1 MDSPVAHLVDR
12 RLEREKDTAARRDK
26 ITYKNCQGSREA
38 VRKRTFTQWIN
49 THLKKFDPSMQVDD
63 LYTDVQDGKILMALL
78 EELSGCKM
86 LHRFRPSTHRIFTI
100 SNIAKVLEFLEDR
113 NARVMSMEAA
123 DVADGKPSVIL
134 ALIWTIIVYFQLKE
148 VTGSLGRRFS
158 SSVSS
163 LVSLADSSDSARSSP
178 VPSSDEH
185 CSTLPSKRKRESR
198 QPKYYRSRAI
208 STLLNWTQT
217 CTAPYGVEVQDFG
230 KSWRNGLAFLALVKC
245 ARPESV
251 DMTAALTSTPR
262 ENLTQAF
269 RAAQHCLGI
278 PPLLDPEDVMM
289 RSPDEQ
295 SVITYVSQFLQRFPQ
310 IRDDDTLMF
319 PGDKF
324 SPITDYSD
332 SELSSTSLGFE
343 DFSDFTQKEPNQ
355 EPGSYCCLS
364 STAEE
369 EEFSQSNGQYLHS
382 SIERHCWSSLPQKKI
397 LETYGGLAHGSEEGI
412 HILPALDS
420 EEEDA
425 YSYILELDDEE
436 LSPSNELEKC
446 SAPINAQKSH
456 HDLLGDLQHNNGERH
471 HICPSS
477 EIQKPSLQLSSE
489 SSRET
494 HEEHISEGDVSLK
507 TNKTDVHHRQGELAI
522 VTPTGPD
529 LCTQKDHLNLK
540 HTHNI
545 TNIHNHIT
553 AEPSVSESHRTLIR
567 SDSPSKDE
575 GLHSLIFSN
584 TDNQSLSMMSL
595 TESSLIHE
603 DELNEVKEPVK
614 NSLSDDSPQS
624 RNFTHQTNLCLSHEE
639 PSETPSTLESS
650 KDLSVTVL
658 GDAMNSD
665 LLHTVLLLW
674 ILTYCIFMLPQI
686 ETWTLF

>member
-1 MDSPVAHLVDR
+1 MITSP
-12 RLEREKDTAARRDK
+12 KTALQASHDCTVFLNSLK
-26 ITYKNCQGSREA
+26 MCLLYLLCSPGSREA
-38 VRKRTFTQWIN
+38 VRKRTFTRWIN

-113 NARVMSMEAA
+113 NVIMSMEAA

-185 CSTLPSKRKRESR
+185 CSTLSSKRKRESR

-295 SVITYVSQFLQRFPQ
+295 SVITYVSQFLH
-310 IRDDDTLMF
+310 
-319 PGDKF
+319 
-324 SPITDYSD
+324 PITDYSD

-494 HEEHISEGDVSLK
+494 HEHISEGDVSLK

-575 GLHSLIFSN
+575 GLHTLIFSN

-624 RNFTHQTNLCLSHEE
+624 RNFTHQTNLSLSHEE

-650 KDLSVTVL
+650 K
-658 GDAMNSD
+658 
-665 LLHTVLLLW
+665 
-674 ILTYCIFMLPQI
+674 
-686 ETWTLF
+686 